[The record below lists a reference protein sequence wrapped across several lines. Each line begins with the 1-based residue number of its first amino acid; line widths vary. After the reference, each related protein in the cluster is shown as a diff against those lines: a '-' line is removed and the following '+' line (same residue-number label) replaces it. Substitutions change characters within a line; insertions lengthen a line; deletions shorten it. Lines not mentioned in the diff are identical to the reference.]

1 MTEPM
6 LLATHSTRAG
16 VEVELAAAR
25 HRGRRRPR
33 RGALANPA
41 VRVALGALIP
51 LVLLAIWWA
60 LTIPGAAIVPPYRF
74 ASPLAVWQAGVDLAE
89 RGELGRFAAISLQRV
104 LLGFVAG
111 AALGLVAGGLVGLSR
126 LFESLL
132 GPSLGIVRAV
142 PSLAW
147 VPLLIVWFQIGEQ
160 SKVILVAIGAFFP
173 VFTTVSLAL
182 HHVDRQL
189 VEVARAFG
197 RRTLGTFLTVQ
208 LPSVLPAVFTGLR
221 LALVQAW
228 LFLVAA
234 ELLGASMGLGFLLSR
249 GQSNGRVD
257 HILLAI
263 ILLAVAGKLTDSVLA
278 LVQRWAARRWA

>member
-1 MTEPM
+1 MTE
-6 LLATHSTRAG
+6 LATHAPGAQVDVATGATRPAG
-16 VEVELAAAR
+16 
-25 HRGRRRPR
+25 RRPR
-33 RGALANPA
+33 VGALDRVG

-51 LVLLAIWWA
+51 LALVAVWWA
-60 LTIPGAAIVPPYRF
+60 LTIPGAAIVPPFRF
-74 ASPLAVWQAGVDLAE
+74 ASPSAVWQAAVDLAE
-89 RGELGRFAAISLQRV
+89 RGELARFAAISLQRV
-104 LLGFVAG
+104 LLGFLAG
-111 AALGLVAGGLVGLSR
+111 AALGLVLGGVVGLSR
-126 LFESLL
+126 LFDALL
-132 GPSLGIVRAV
+132 SPSLGILRAV

-197 RRTLGTFLTVQ
+197 RRTIGTFVAVQ

-263 ILLAVAGKLTDSVLA
+263 ILLAVLGKLTDSVLA
-278 LVQRWAARRWA
+278 LVQRAAARRWS

>member
-1 MTEPM
+1 MSEQAALEAQASAVKPADAPASSGV
-6 LLATHSTRAG
+6 LENRYVRIAIGAG
-16 VEVELAAAR
+16 V
-25 HRGRRRPR
+25 P
-33 RGALANPA
+33 
-41 VRVALGALIP
+41 VAL
-51 LVLLAIWWA
+51 LVLWWA
-60 LTIPGAAIVPPYRF
+60 LTVPGAAIVPPYQF
-74 ASPLAVWQAGVDLAE
+74 ASPASVWQAALDLAE
-89 RGELGRFAAISLQRV
+89 RGELWQFTAISLQRV
-104 LLGFVAG
+104 LLGFGVG
-111 AALGLVAGGLVGLSR
+111 AVLGLVFGGLVGLSR
-126 LFESLL
+126 IFDLL
-132 GPSLGIVRAV
+132 LAPTLGVIRAV

-160 SKVILVAIGAFFP
+160 SKIILVAIGAFFP

-189 VEVARAFG
+189 VELARAFG
-197 RRTLGTFLTVQ
+197 HRGLGLFFTVQ

-234 ELLGASMGLGFLLSR
+234 ELIAASMGLGFLLSR

-263 ILLAVAGKLTDSVLA
+263 ILLAVLGKLSDSVLA
-278 LVQRWAARRWA
+278 IVQRWAQRRWS

>member
-1 MTEPM
+1 MTDQALLTTTSDATAAA
-6 LLATHSTRAG
+6 LLAGRASEGRRTRPRALDRAG
-16 VEVELAAAR
+16 VRA
-25 HRGRRRPR
+25 
-33 RGALANPA
+33 
-41 VRVALGALIP
+41 ALGAAIP
-51 LVLLAIWWA
+51 LALLVVWWA
-60 LTIPGAAIVPPYRF
+60 LTIPGAAIVPPFRF
-74 ASPLAVWQAGVDLAE
+74 ASPLAVWEAGVDLAE

-104 LLGFVAG
+104 LIGFVAG
-111 AALGLVAGGLVGLSR
+111 AALGLVVGGVVGLSR
-126 LFESLL
+126 LAESLL
-132 GPSLGIVRAV
+132 APILGVVRAV

-182 HHVDRQL
+182 QHVDRHL
-189 VEVARAFG
+189 VEVAHAFG
-197 RRTLGTFLTVQ
+197 RRTLGTFASVQ
-208 LPSVLPAVFTGLR
+208 LPSVLPALFTGLR

-263 ILLAVAGKLTDSVLA
+263 VLLAVLGKLTDSVLA
-278 LVQRWAARRWA
+278 VVQRWAARRWS